1 MGITVD
7 AINDPPKI
15 VGVPAAIG
23 IDEDT
28 TLFLNGFRI
37 GLSDVDT
44 RQGVAKLI
52 VSATHGKVTLNDA
65 RASSLAS
72 MITCAQFNNS
82 RVLECR
88 AGMNAL
94 NQVIF
99 TGFSYS

>member
-15 VGVPAAIG
+15 VAPAAIG

-28 TLFLNGFRI
+28 TLFLNGFGI
-37 GLSDVDT
+37 GLVDVDT
-44 RQGVAKLI
+44 LQGVAKLI
-52 VSATHGKVTLNDA
+52 VSAAHGKVTLNNA

-88 AGMNAL
+88 GEMNAL

-99 TGFSYS
+99 TSFSCS